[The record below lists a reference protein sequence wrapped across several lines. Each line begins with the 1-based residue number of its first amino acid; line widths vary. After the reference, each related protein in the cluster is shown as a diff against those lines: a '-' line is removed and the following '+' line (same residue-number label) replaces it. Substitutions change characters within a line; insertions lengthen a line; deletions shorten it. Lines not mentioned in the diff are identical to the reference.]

1 MRETKE
7 IRKTQPLRRL
17 EDIQAMKEILPSTR
31 DRIMFT
37 LGINSALRIS
47 DIIALKC
54 SDFKNGRVEIREKK
68 TGKIKS
74 FRLNPSVY
82 NEIKEFINA
91 KPRIWLFES
100 RQGGPLGRHQAWN
113 IIKKASNALGLE
125 HIGTHSMRKTFGYQA
140 WKMGVKTP
148 LIQEALNHSNPRT
161 TRIYLGINQDELD
174 EDLYGQ
180 IAL

>member
-1 MRETKE
+1 MKE
-7 IRKTQPLRRL
+7 IRKTQPLRRIK
-17 EDIQAMKEILPSTR
+17 DINAMKEVLPSIR

-47 DIIALKC
+47 DIITLKC
-54 SDFKNGRVEIREKK
+54 SDFKDGRVEIREKK
-68 TGKIKS
+68 TGKVKS
-74 FRLNPSVY
+74 FLLNPAIY
-82 NEIKEFINA
+82 TEIKDFIDA
-91 KPRIWLFES
+91 HPREWLFES
-100 RQGGPLGRHQAWN
+100 KKGGHLERHQAWSV
-113 IIKKASNALGLE
+113 IKKASITLGLE

-140 WKMGVKTP
+140 WKMGVATP

-174 EDLYGQ
+174 EGLYGQ